1 MLRKKYLLEL
11 TSLVCRN
18 LGKSLMPRLFV
29 LTFLPFDQYHA
40 MGLNLDDTIFSFT
53 FFSNIAI
60 KFWQIG
66 CECWS
71 PETVY
76 REKKKEDDVANI

>member
-1 MLRKKYLLEL
+1 
-11 TSLVCRN
+11 
-18 LGKSLMPRLFV
+18 
-29 LTFLPFDQYHA
+29 

-60 KFWQIG
+60 KFWQID

-76 REKKKEDDVANI
+76 WGKKKEDDVANI